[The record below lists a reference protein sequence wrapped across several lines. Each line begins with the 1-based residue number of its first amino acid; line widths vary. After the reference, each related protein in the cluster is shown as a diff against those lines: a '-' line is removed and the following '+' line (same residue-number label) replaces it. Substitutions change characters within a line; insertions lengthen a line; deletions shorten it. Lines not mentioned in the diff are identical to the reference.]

1 MGRSYKDAVLLLNA
15 QDRNIRKVNNTR
27 FVEGGYEYRVTYRG
41 GFASYVAIDR
51 RKVGKRNFEY
61 FGGVGAYNCWTVG
74 EVMEL
79 VMDKVR
85 KAA

>member
-1 MGRSYKDAVLLLNA
+1 MNIVYKDAVNLLKR

-27 FVEGGYEYRVTYRG
+27 FVDGGYEYRVTYRG

-61 FGGVGAYNCWTVG
+61 FGGIGAYNMWTVG
-74 EVMEL
+74 EVMDA
-79 VMDKVR
+79 VMQKVR
-85 KAA
+85 SVA

>member
-1 MGRSYKDAVLLLNA
+1 MTYTQAVKLLSM

-27 FVEGGYEYRVTYRG
+27 FVQDGYEYRVTYRG

-51 RKVGKRNFEY
+51 RRVGTRNFKY

-74 EVMEL
+74 DVMEL
-79 VMDKVR
+79 VMHEVEK
-85 KAA
+85 KA